1 MIFLSYIVIVL
12 GYISLLVFILGMAY
26 RVWNW
31 THRPIGFNWELF
43 PKPTNSTFFSLLLG
57 RILAIPTL
65 FKSDKQLLLVALAMH
80 LAIITSIFLH
90 LELFTSL
97 GRENIIDIT
106 GSTAG
111 TLGIVLVS
119 YFIFRRIILREAR
132 ELTSFADY
140 FWLSVLLLLVALGT
154 HLRIGNFVE
163 PEAYRTFAVSVITFK
178 PALPPPNLWFLT
190 HALIGEI
197 YLMYIV
203 AGKMMHSIGWFFAQY
218 IMVSERQ

>member
-1 MIFLSYIVIVL
+1 VTFLSYIVIVL

-26 RVWNW
+26 RIWNW

-57 RILAIPTL
+57 RILAMPTL

-80 LAIITSIFLH
+80 LAIITS
-90 LELFTSL
+90 L

-111 TLGIVLVS
+111 MLGIVLVS

-178 PALPPPNLWFLT
+178 PALPPPNPWFLT

-197 YLMYIV
+197 YLTYIV